1 MPVMSEGQDQGS
13 PPPEAASSESAVV
26 VASNGSKRLVRIGNV
41 LVEVDLSTARPA
53 RSWRVGD
60 TCIVHEKG
68 YSAVNTY
75 DGWIM
80 GVIEFAEGKI
90 AVEIAVF
97 KRNSYGSQG
106 QIEFMSIVESD
117 SDRITLAPARD
128 METSIEQA
136 LAMLDGQIAKD
147 TQELQKMLVR
157 RNRFA
162 EVFQRGE
169 QKLAA
174 ILVDAVVRR
183 DPGKVVADADE

>member
-1 MPVMSEGQDQGS
+1 MPVMSEDEVQGS
-13 PPPEAASSESAVV
+13 PPPEAASSENAVV

-41 LVEVDLSTARPA
+41 LIEVDLSTARPA

-80 GVIEFAEGKI
+80 GVIQFAEGKI

-106 QIEFMSIVESD
+106 HIEFMSIVESD